1 MSIARQLFREF
12 RPLFQMLE
20 EPFGRP
26 AVGYGFPQSRS
37 VFADPFFERANALR
51 PAVDVVEEGDKYIVE
66 ADLPGVKKDNVDI
79 TIGDGGRSITIQGK
93 TASRQAAPQSQDTDD
108 GPAASEGMSATFG
121 FHPTVGL
128 MPPVGTG
135 PVVASQQNQNQLT
148 SERLWSGSSL
158 FTRTVWLPQSID
170 RSKVKAKLEDGI
182 LTLQVPKLEDKEI
195 VKVPVE

>member
-1 MSIARQLFREF
+1 
-12 RPLFQMLE
+12 MLE
-20 EPFGRP
+20 EPFGRS

-108 GPAASEGMSATFG
+108 GPSASE
-121 FHPTVGL
+121 
-128 MPPVGTG
+128 GTG

-148 SERLWSGSSL
+148 SERLWSGGSL

-170 RSKVKAKLEDGI
+170 RSKVTAKLEDGI

>member
-20 EPFGRP
+20 EPFGSS
-26 AVGYGFPQSRS
+26 AVGYGFPQSRA
-37 VFADPFFERANALR
+37 VFGDPFFGRANALR
-51 PAVDVVEEGDKYIVE
+51 PAVDVVEDGDKYIVE
-66 ADLPGVKKDNVDI
+66 ADLPGVKKDDVDI

-93 TASRQAAPQSQDTDD
+93 TASRQAAPQSQDTGD
-108 GPAASEGMSATFG
+108 GSATSEGMSAMSG
-121 FHPTVGL
+121 FHPT
-128 MPPVGTG
+128 
-135 PVVASQQNQNQLT
+135 NQLT

-182 LTLQVPKLEDKEI
+182 LTLQVPKLEDKET